1 MQEELCPVAAF
12 FGKAEKLVL
21 RSEGRERT
29 VEKGEEFE
37 KILSAW
43 GETLKEGRQ
52 MPAFGVSIDRL
63 TREEMKTGLW
73 IEFLFANEERC
84 MGMPFE
90 SLLVGIRGEYRGFN
104 VIRRT
109 EGLYQGRC
117 FYIDLGGGDL
127 ASFESFLLGIIG

>member
-43 GETLKEGRQ
+43 GEALKEGRQ

-73 IEFLFANEERC
+73 IEFLFANEEHC

-90 SLLVGIRGEYRGFN
+90 SLLVGIRGGYRGFN